1 MSGLTVVVEKAFA
14 LTSWPFVS
22 WVVTVLAD
30 DLARERER
38 AELASRSI
46 LTSCVVTR
54 SAVSVVPRGMSAVVT
69 TIVDFVGVG
78 VRSRRRRPR
87 SRGARTM
94 PTKATA
100 ARKTPINRIRRLER
114 FKVCLPVAV

>member
-22 WVVTVLAD
+22 WVVTVRPTTSLVRVNAPTGFS
-30 DLARERER
+30 A
-38 AELASRSI
+38 I

-54 SAVSVVPRGMSAVVT
+54 SVVRVVPRGTSAVVT
-69 TIVDFVGVG
+69 TIVDFVASGSVPPPPPPPLP
-78 VRSRRRRPR
+78 RR
-87 SRGARTM
+87 RTM

-100 ARKTPINRIRRLER
+100 ARKKPINRIRRLLR